1 MNCQS
6 SPLAHDIPRVFF
18 LHPSHR
24 RPPFPSAF
32 FTYLER
38 KCFSAATGWEMLWT
52 ALWASFP
59 SSQTLASSGGKRRGC
74 RDSAN
79 QRGES
84 CISQICFLQNSQRQP
99 DTTRSYRAG
108 IVTQTGVAGRG
119 VVSSQEQL
127 GVWGNR
133 TEDRQ
138 PAGGEA
144 GSHFLLSPRP
154 GNLWAGDKPV
164 LSMSPGHR

>member
-1 MNCQS
+1 MIFLES
-6 SPLAHDIPRVFF
+6 FL

-24 RPPFPSAF
+24 RPPFPSTF

-59 SSQTLASSGGKRRGC
+59 SSQALASSGGKRRGC

-84 CISQICFLQNSQRQP
+84 WISQIRFLQNSQRQP
-99 DTTRSYRAG
+99 DITRSYRAG
-108 IVTQTGVAGRG
+108 IVTQTRVGGGVGGA
-119 VVSSQEQL
+119 SSQEQL
-127 GVWGNR
+127 GGWGNR

-144 GSHFLLSPRP
+144 GSHFPLSPRP
-154 GNLWAGDKPV
+154 GNLRAGDKPV
-164 LSMSPGHR
+164 LSMSPGCR